1 MYLWS
6 QCSNLPVTSPV
17 SLHFERPRQKVCWRL
32 GERFLGHR
40 HPWVLLISVG
50 VYCKHWFWEL
60 AEGLWS
66 YRHRSGL
73 SPAASVVGAVTPWTQ
88 PPARPPHRARCPA
101 SSPPWLLPS
110 KYFVRY
116 APLLSV
122 LKKIWPHFA
131 ACGILVSL
139 TRDRTCV
146 PCIGST
152 DSQPLDHQGSPQ
164 RWTPLH
170 HARKTNSRNLN
181 GREMAL
187 SIWGRDKK
195 WMVNSAKQKQKLSEK
210 RGKVANN
217 QPPRLWAQKKA
228 QFRAH
233 TQQKESR
240 VSQWLKHSGLGT
252 HLLLK
257 NYRGSLRAWFT
268 WVVPIST

>member
-40 HPWVLLISVG
+40 HPWVLLISMG

-110 KYFVRY
+110 LGSASLGPSGPLTHSLPPSQVWKSHLGAGSQRKAVQSQSQSLYLKYRERACMKNLYSSVSEWS
-116 APLLSV
+116 LCKEILSPE
-122 LKKIWPHFA
+122 I
-131 ACGILVSL
+131 I
-139 TRDRTCV
+139 
-146 PCIGST
+146 
-152 DSQPLDHQGSPQ
+152 
-164 RWTPLH
+164 
-170 HARKTNSRNLN
+170 
-181 GREMAL
+181 
-187 SIWGRDKK
+187 
-195 WMVNSAKQKQKLSEK
+195 
-210 RGKVANN
+210 
-217 QPPRLWAQKKA
+217 
-228 QFRAH
+228 
-233 TQQKESR
+233 
-240 VSQWLKHSGLGT
+240 
-252 HLLLK
+252 
-257 NYRGSLRAWFT
+257 
-268 WVVPIST
+268 